1 MIIIHRKRQEEYSLM
16 NTCVNECADERAGN
30 ICLFHEEPSLE
41 FYHTFMRTEGIGTA
55 VLAEKF

>member
-1 MIIIHRKRQEEYSLM
+1 M
-16 NTCVNECADERAGN
+16 NGRGIFVY
-30 ICLFHEEPSLE
+30 FHEEPSLE